1 MVRKS
6 TTRELLKRLD
16 NLQAMAKMKSS
27 EPVLICLD
35 EWLASNEQGTFCDY
49 IDMKLQ
55 NKSDNVVIIIDDML
69 ISIDIY
75 LPTQLL
81 YYSDKEQVKKFVQA
95 TDEADEKRY
104 MEMYIQV
111 FEELFE
117 LDDIPDKQ
125 YFMTTPTLNCLHHS
139 HWSNGRWLTDEEV
152 RERFYEKRLAENT
165 MKYDVLADVFSES
178 NYLFYKDFL
187 EHYKILSI
195 EELVERYK
203 DQRFFKMTRTEQ
215 VTQW

>member
-1 MVRKS
+1 M
-6 TTRELLKRLD
+6 KRLD

-81 YYSDKEQVKKFVQA
+81 YYLDKEQVKKFVQA

-111 FEELFE
+111 FEEMFE
-117 LDDIPDKQ
+117 LNDIPDKE
-125 YFMTTPTLNCLHHS
+125 YYMTTPTLNCLHHS

>member
-16 NLQAMAKMKSS
+16 NLQSMAKMKSS

-35 EWLASNEQGTFCDY
+35 EWLKSNEQGTFADY

-55 NKSDNVVIIIDDML
+55 NKADSTVIMIDDML

-81 YYSDKEQVKKFVQA
+81 YYLDKEQVKEFVQA
-95 TDEADEKRY
+95 ADEADEKRY

-111 FEELFE
+111 FEEVFE
-117 LDDIPDKQ
+117 LNDIPDKQ
-125 YFMTTPTLNCLHHS
+125 YFMTTPTLNCLHQS
-139 HWSNGRWLTDEEV
+139 EWSDGRWLTDEEI
-152 RERFYEKRLAENT
+152 RERFYERIVAENAT
-165 MKYDVLADVFSES
+165 KYDVLADVFSKN
-178 NYLFYKDFL
+178 NYLIYKDFL
-187 EHYKILSI
+187 EHYKTLSI

-203 DQRFFKMTRTEQ
+203 DQRFFKMTWTGQ

>member
-6 TTRELLKRLD
+6 TIRELLKRLD

-203 DQRFFKMTRTEQ
+203 DQRFFKMTWTE
-215 VTQW
+215 

>member
-187 EHYKILSI
+187 EHYKVLSI

-203 DQRFFKMTRTEQ
+203 DQRFFKMTWTE
-215 VTQW
+215 

>member
-6 TTRELLKRLD
+6 TIRELLKRLD

-139 HWSNGRWLTDEEV
+139 NWSNGRWLTDEEV

-203 DQRFFKMTRTEQ
+203 DQRFFKMTWTE
-215 VTQW
+215 

>member
-165 MKYDVLADVFSES
+165 RKYDVLADVFSE
-178 NYLFYKDFL
+178 NKCLFYKDFL
-187 EHYKILSI
+187 EHYKVLSI

-203 DQRFFKMTRTEQ
+203 DQRFFKMTWTE
-215 VTQW
+215 

>member
-187 EHYKILSI
+187 EHYKVLSI

-203 DQRFFKMTRTEQ
+203 DQRFFKMTWTEQ
-215 VTQW
+215 VSHK